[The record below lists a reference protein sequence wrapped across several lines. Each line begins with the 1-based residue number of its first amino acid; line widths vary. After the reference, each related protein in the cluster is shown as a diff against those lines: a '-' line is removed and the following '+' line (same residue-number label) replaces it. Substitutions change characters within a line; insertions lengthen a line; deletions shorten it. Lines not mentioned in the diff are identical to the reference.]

1 MIPGTM
7 KLDRYI
13 FRSFLITFFSSI
25 FLFVSLILFFDMMQQ
40 MKYFLR
46 KGTPISLVLEM
57 YYYKAFFQ
65 FTLVSPASALFATIY
80 TIGRMARDNELIAII
95 NSGVSIYR
103 LCLSLMVFGLL
114 FSIGMV
120 PFNDHVVFPATR
132 KAEKLSDLARLGIR
146 ERGKNRSDVKL
157 WPAPGMVLKASYY
170 NHRTQQLYNP
180 IVTMRRPAK
189 ELAYTPPGNI
199 GPGSGKQDPLK
210 RYEDSYL
217 HDVHKYRHRDSLIY
231 RVSANRGNYL
241 KERRGWMLFDGIYR
255 RRYRGGVITFPF
267 KKRFFP
273 LPVEPY
279 DLTREKVKMQSMT
292 TSEASR
298 YIEKLKKN
306 GQSYGKELVNYYLKF
321 SFPLINF
328 VIIMIGISFG
338 GFGGRKAVLLLSFFI
353 AVIIYFLYYAFVAFG
368 ISLGKLD
375 SIPPIIGAW
384 LGNLVFFVLSLV
396 LLIRRKT

>member
-1 MIPGTM
+1 MIPGMM

-13 FRSFLITFFSSI
+13 FRSFLITFFSSV

-40 MKYFLR
+40 LKYFLR
-46 KGTPISLVLEM
+46 KGTPLSLILEM
-57 YYYKAFFQ
+57 YYYKSFFQ

-103 LCLSLMVFGLL
+103 LCVSLMIFGLL
-114 FSIGMV
+114 FSIGMI

-132 KAEKLSDLARLGIR
+132 RAEKISDLARLGIR
-146 ERGKNRSDVKL
+146 ERGKNRRDIKL
-157 WPAPGMVLKASYY
+157 WPAPGIVLKGSYY
-170 NHRTQQLYNP
+170 NHRRKEILNP
-180 IVTMRRPAK
+180 IVTMLRPSR
-189 ELAYTPPGNI
+189 ELAYIPPPDRNAR
-199 GPGSGKQDPLK
+199 SGKGDPLAPF
-210 RYEDSYL
+210 EDSYL
-217 HDVHKYRHRDSLIY
+217 QDVLQYRHRESLIY
-231 RVSANRGNYL
+231 RVSAVRALYQE
-241 KERRGWMLFDGIYR
+241 KRKGWILYDGIYR
-255 RRYRGGVITFPF
+255 RRYRGQVITFPF

-279 DLTREKVKMQSMT
+279 DLTREKTKIQSMT
-292 TSEASR
+292 TAEASR

-353 AVIIYFLYYAFVAFG
+353 AVVVYFLYYAFVAFG

-375 SIPPIIGAW
+375 SIPPLLGAW
-384 LGNLVFFVLSLV
+384 LGNLVFFVLSLLMLV
-396 LLIRRKT
+396 RRKT